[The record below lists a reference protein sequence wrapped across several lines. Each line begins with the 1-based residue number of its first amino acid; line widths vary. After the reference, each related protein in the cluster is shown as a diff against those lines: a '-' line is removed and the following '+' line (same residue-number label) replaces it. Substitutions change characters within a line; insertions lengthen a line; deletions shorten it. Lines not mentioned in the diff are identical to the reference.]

1 MLVCLEGTR
10 VHVDGVGYGE
20 IFGLYEQADGSPKYE
35 IIFGDGHRGFADN
48 SKILQVSLKVKGL
61 LPNVRRYFDYDILKN
76 HLGFVSSS
84 TEIDPDIYN
93 SWVEE
98 VKEFKRKAA
107 IASYRLK
114 GYSGRYPFSGNRA
127 TYYVPASSLAPS
139 SPLPKPKHMLLNG
152 DYTTVVWQDGTHTTV
167 KKHPLDEDD
176 LGKAIMFCIL
186 KKMCGSK
193 ANLDRYLDKFT
204 DNMVVKSLGENPG
217 MNEFLKECD
226 AIDATGGLNQEYN
239 PDEDDDFFVDDG
251 HQITIEEFLDEK
263 EDDGDDKK

>member
-10 VHVDGVGYGE
+10 VHVDGAGYGD
-20 IFGLYEQADGSPKYE
+20 IVMLYEQADGSPKYE

-48 SKILQVSLKVKGL
+48 SKISQISLKIKG
-61 LPNVRRYFDYDILKN
+61 LPNVRRYFAYDVLKE
-76 HLGFVSSS
+76 HIGFIGPNS
-84 TEIDPDIYN
+84 EIDPDIYDM
-93 SWVEE
+93 WRKEL
-98 VKEFKRKAA
+98 VKRHDAK
-107 IASYRLK
+107 IVSNRLK
-114 GYSGRYPFSGNRA
+114 EYSGRYNFDAIPLI
-127 TYYVPASSLAPS
+127 PASF
-139 SPLPKPKHMLLNG
+139 LPKPKHMLLNG
-152 DYTTVVWQDGTHTTV
+152 DYTTVVWRDGTHTIV

-204 DNMVVKSLGENPG
+204 DNMVIKPVPKEFDQDEDENTIK
-217 MNEFLKECD
+217 EFLNECD
-226 AIDATGGLNQEYN
+226 AIDAAGGLNQEYN